1 MAMIEAIVRGPEP
14 YFDGQQLQPPGALVV
29 VDEKFVSE
37 DDFYEDE
44 VMVRLAQP
52 VVQDGKLIREAKE
65 TVKKR
70 VKFRPANSVPRAEP
84 ALTTPE
90 VATATPDRLDV
101 TAFLQKGVDDIAAA
115 ISNGSVD
122 PHLGVIEQAEIAK
135 KGPAR
140 KGVTEALTA
149 RRAALSK

>member
-1 MAMIEAIVRGPEP
+1 MAMIKAIVRGPES
-14 YFDGQQLQPPGALVV
+14 YFDGQQLQPPGALVE

-37 DDFYEDE
+37 EDFYEDE

-70 VKFRPANSVPRAEP
+70 VKFRPANSGPRTEP
-84 ALTTPE
+84 VLTTPE
-90 VATATPDRLDV
+90 VATAQPDRLDV
-101 TAFLQKGVDDIAAA
+101 TAFLQKSADDIASA
-115 ISNGSVD
+115 ITTGSVD
-122 PHLGVIEQAEIAK
+122 AHLGVIEQAEIAK

-140 KGVTEALTA
+140 KGVTEALAA
-149 RRAALSK
+149 RRAALSN